1 MILNTKY
8 ANIREIINKKL
19 EEFIIALDEI
29 KIYDKEKKQ
38 KFNIMERDLFINK
51 FITPEE
57 IINEEKKIY
66 ISTSQILTKILLGKN
81 K

>member
-8 ANIREIINKKL
+8 ANIREIVNKKL

-29 KIYDKEKKQ
+29 KIYDKEKNK
-38 KFNIMERDLFINK
+38 KFHIIERDLCLNK
-51 FITPEE
+51 FVSPEDKIGE
-57 IINEEKKIY
+57 NKIY
-66 ISTSQILTKILLGKN
+66 ISTSQILTKILLGK